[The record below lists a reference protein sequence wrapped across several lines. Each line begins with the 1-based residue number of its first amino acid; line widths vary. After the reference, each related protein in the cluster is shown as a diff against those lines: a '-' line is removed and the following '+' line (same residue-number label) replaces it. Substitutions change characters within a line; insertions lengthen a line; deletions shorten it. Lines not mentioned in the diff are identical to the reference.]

1 MNTIQRATSHLRM
14 EWVDWM
20 KSIGI
25 WLVVLG
31 HFYSIGEQFIYVF
44 HVPLFFAISGFLC
57 KKENNRRV
65 FWKKIWYNLTI
76 PLLLLALFNFLYSS
90 IQQITG
96 GTFEFKILYY
106 FLRNVIFGLVSG
118 FGPLWFVYTLI
129 LLKLLL
135 QFCSRTVLYILVPVM
150 LILAFAYNN
159 TDISG
164 LPFFLAENSCYV
176 DVLTAYPF
184 FFMGAAARERKEN
197 INNIES
203 KAILLPMFL
212 CGLLLVCLCMH
223 YNGLVT
229 VYQCNFGGSMWW
241 FLIGTFG
248 GILMCFAFSKLLGE
262 APKFVVIISR
272 GTIIILGFHKCLI
285 DLSRAFFSQSYF
297 DLLLAILI
305 VLFLVPVILAIECYF
320 PLLAGKYRIKVNN
333 K

>member
-1 MNTIQRATSHLRM
+1 MNMNTIQTTISHQRM

-20 KSIGI
+20 KAIGI

-31 HFYSIGEQFIYVF
+31 HFYSVGEHFIYVF

-57 KKENNRRV
+57 KKENNRRI
-65 FWKKIWYNLTI
+65 FWKKIWYNLTF

-90 IQQITG
+90 IQQIAN

-135 QFCSRTVLYILVPVM
+135 QFCSRAVLYILVPVM
-150 LILAFAYNN
+150 LILAYAYNN

-184 FFMGAAARERKEN
+184 FFMGAAVRERKEN

-212 CGLLLVCLCMH
+212 CGLLLVCLSMY
-223 YNGLVT
+223 YNSLVT
-229 VYQCNFGGSMWW
+229 IYQCNFGDSIWW
-241 FLIGTFG
+241 FLIGAFS
-248 GILMCFAFSKLLGE
+248 GILMCFALSKSLGE
-262 APKFVVIISR
+262 APKFVGIISR
-272 GTIIILGFHKCLI
+272 GTIIILGFHKWLI
-285 DLSRAFFSQSYF
+285 DMFRASFAQSYF
-297 DLLLAILI
+297 DLLFALAI
-305 VLFLVPVILAIECYF
+305 VLLLVPIILVVECYF
-320 PLLAGKYRIKVNN
+320 PLLAGKYRIKNM
-333 K
+333 